1 MTAACFLC
9 LTELTALSSSSESID
24 ISEPVVLG
32 SFVLEGAAGA
42 WIEKVITIVI
52 QCWCIQG
59 LEPHIPWSSP
69 LICEDQAIDTLH
81 ECQGSGLG

>member
-24 ISEPVVLG
+24 VSEPVDLG

-42 WIEKVITIVI
+42 WIEKVITMVI
-52 QCWCIQG
+52 QCWRIQS
-59 LEPHIPWSSP
+59 LEPHIPWSSH
-69 LICEDQAIDTLH
+69 LSA
-81 ECQGSGLG
+81 